1 MWGPP
6 GGKVKADESLED
18 ALKREVKEET
28 NLNVF
33 IVKPLLT
40 LHKTG

>member
-1 MWGPP
+1 MKECGASWGK
-6 GGKVKADESLED
+6 GADESLED

-33 IVKPLLT
+33 IVNC
-40 LHKTG
+40 